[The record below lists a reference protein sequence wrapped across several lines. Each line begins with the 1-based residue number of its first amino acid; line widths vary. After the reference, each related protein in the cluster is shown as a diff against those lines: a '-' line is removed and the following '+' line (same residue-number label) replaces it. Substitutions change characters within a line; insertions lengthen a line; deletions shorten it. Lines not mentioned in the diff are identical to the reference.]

1 MLSREWLMML
11 KHLLDSLII
20 TGLTVSCGR
29 LRPVEW
35 ADDDETEALALL
47 SADYDIAWLC
57 VRDPVWSSTGVA
69 HASVGS
75 LGCAGAVAIREVTT
89 WGAVL
94 RGDRTWA
101 AAVFWTRLACR
112 ATQRGIRT
120 EVCSWVWEPFPNVQ
134 INVKGIKLYVCTNKV
149 NLKELLALNL
159 TYLSLVWSEFLK
171 VEWTAQLEDKRKKLS
186 KADEKD
192 LQVTSWTKKKN
203 LLGNLCQ
210 NWWNYEQRK
219 VLSALNHLE
228 SI

>member
-1 MLSREWLMML
+1 MMTKPKPSLSFR
-11 KHLLDSLII
+11 LIM
-20 TGLTVSCGR
+20 T
-29 LRPVEW
+29 
-35 ADDDETEALALL
+35 
-47 SADYDIAWLC
+47 
-57 VRDPVWSSTGVA
+57 
-69 HASVGS
+69 S
-75 LGCAGAVAIREVTT
+75 LGCVFEIPSEVAPALPMPALGA
-89 WGAVL
+89 WGVLVLLPYVKSL
-94 RGDRTWA
+94 RGELCCVETEPGLRPFSGQDSPVER
-101 AAVFWTRLACR
+101 RR
-112 ATQRGIRT
+112 EESEQRY
-120 EVCSWVWEPFPNVQ
+120 VWEPFPNVQ

-159 TYLSLVWSEFLK
+159 TYLNLVWSEFLK